1 MTTPP
6 PTTVPES
13 AALSVT
19 SRISEFWT
27 HQPRVWFIR
36 TEATLA
42 PQKLGD
48 HSKFDLVV
56 SKLNGDTV
64 DQLSDFLMNPPET
77 GRYEALKQKL
87 LKIYEDSQTKQI
99 EKLINEMELGDQK
112 PSQLLAK
119 MKALARDKVTD
130 GTLKVLWQNLLP
142 PTVRAVLTVTD
153 TKDLDRLATIAD
165 DVNEVTKAG
174 VVAAVAPQPS
184 TSSSNEAEKT
194 ILNEIA
200 KLSARFNELENR
212 YRGYQPRSRD
222 RYQAPITRNRSN
234 SRRRRSEDDP
244 DWVCFYHFRYAD
256 KAQKCVKPCA
266 WKKTEN

>member
-1 MTTPP
+1 MLNA
-6 PTTVPES
+6 PTAMVPES

-48 HSKFDLVV
+48 HAKFDLVV
-56 SKLNGDTV
+56 SKLNNDTV
-64 DQLSDFLMNPPET
+64 EQLTDFLVNPPET
-77 GRYEALKQKL
+77 DKYEALKKKL

-99 EKLINEMELGDQK
+99 EKLMNEMELGDQK

-119 MKALARDKVTD
+119 MRVLARDKVTD
-130 GTLKVLWQNLLP
+130 ATLKVLWQNLLP
-142 PTVRAVLTVTD
+142 PTVRAVLTVTE
-153 TKDLDRLATIAD
+153 TKDLERLANIAD
-165 DVNEVTKAG
+165 DVNEVTKASA
-174 VVAAVAPQPS
+174 VAAVSQQPS
-184 TSSSNEAEKT
+184 TSSSSEAEKT
-194 ILNEIA
+194 VLAEIA
-200 KLSARFNELENR
+200 KLNARFDDMENR
-212 YRGYQPRSRD
+212 YRRNRAHSRN
-222 RYQAPITRNRSN
+222 RYQTANVRNRSN
-234 SRRRRSEDDP
+234 SRARRSEEDP

-266 WKKTEN
+266 RKKEGN